1 MRVNFRF
8 HFEKTP
14 GFTLVELLVVVVII
28 GLLAGLSVPVI
39 GRALD
44 SAAEAE
50 DINKLKQVGT
60 GISIFETEN
69 SGRIP
74 CSDMTNLGAGYG
86 NFMEMVNRT
95 FPPDS
100 KFNAGGKYN
109 WQLNPVWYS
118 KRAAKMPAGQSFDPK
133 KTFYWG
139 IAWGMND
146 FLYYVVGW
154 RPSGGLLKVAL
165 GFLFLLLFGYALS
178 WLGVLVGL
186 SASDA
191 RVVQNV
197 SFIVTFPLT
206 FLSNAF
212 APTTGMPRILQ
223 YFAEW
228 NPVSTMVAACR
239 ELFGLQNQFGAT
251 AGSFPSEHPL
261 ITSFFYILLIMVIF
275 IPLSLRKYR
284 HSVD

>member
-1 MRVNFRF
+1 MSAINDVAIITRRQLLLLTRVPEVLIFSTIQPVMFVLLFRF
-8 HFEKTP
+8 VFGGSISTGQP
-14 GFTLVELLVVVVII
+14 GGYVQLLMPGIFVQTVAFTLAGTAS
-28 GLLAGLSVPVI
+28 GLAEDMKKGLIDRFRSLPISQSALVI
-39 GRALD
+39 GRTLGD
-44 SAAEAE
+44 SLLN
-50 DINKLKQVGT
+50 IVVLTVMGV
-60 GISIFETEN
+60 
-69 SGRIP
+69 
-74 CSDMTNLGAGYG
+74 AG
-86 NFMEMVNRT
+86 
-95 FPPDS
+95 
-100 KFNAGGKYN
+100 
-109 WQLNPVWYS
+109 
-118 KRAAKMPAGQSFDPK
+118 
-133 KTFYWG
+133 
-139 IAWGMND
+139 
-146 FLYYVVGW
+146 YVVGW
-154 RPSGGLLKVAL
+154 RPSAGLGSVAL
-165 GFLFLLLFGYALS
+165 GFLFLLFFGYALS
-178 WLGVLVGL
+178 WVGVLVGL

-239 ELFGLQNQFGAT
+239 QLFGLKNQFGAT

-261 ITSFFYILLIMVIF
+261 TTSLIYMVIIMLIF

>member
-1 MRVNFRF
+1 MSALNDILIITQRQLRQLTRVPEVLIFSTIQPVMFVLLFRYVF
-8 HFEKTP
+8 GGSINTGQP
-14 GFTLVELLVVVVII
+14 GGYVQLLMPGIFVQTVAFTLAGTAS
-28 GLLAGLSVPVI
+28 GLAEDLKKGLIDRFRSLPISQSALVI
-39 GRALD
+39 GRTLGD
-44 SAAEAE
+44 S
-50 DINKLKQVGT
+50 L
-60 GISIFETEN
+60 
-69 SGRIP
+69 
-74 CSDMTNLGAGYG
+74 
-86 NFMEMVNRT
+86 
-95 FPPDS
+95 
-100 KFNAGGKYN
+100 
-109 WQLNPVWYS
+109 LNIVVLTV
-118 KRAAKMPAGQSFDPK
+118 M
-133 KTFYWG
+133 G
-139 IAWGMND
+139 IAG
-146 FLYYVVGW
+146 YVVGW
-154 RPSGGLLKVAL
+154 RPSGGLAKVIL

-284 HSVD
+284 RSVD